1 MESCFMNI
9 RRAICAV
16 SVLIVVSACGSST
29 TSDTTSGSDTTDV
42 SQAPQSNSDFCKNAA
57 LATTS
62 MESVLSE
69 ASSDKSPEESWK
81 ALLSYASKML
91 ENAPDEIENEARR
104 LQKGISDYATVLA
117 KYDYDFVAMA
127 ADPSVLTEVEA
138 LDIDG
143 SMTKASEAVD
153 TYLEGECG
161 IPQGS

>member
-1 MESCFMNI
+1 MNI
-9 RRAICAV
+9 RRTICAV
-16 SVLIVVSACGSST
+16 SVLIVVSACGAST
-29 TSDTTSGSDTTDV
+29 TSDTSSESESTELSE
-42 SQAPQSNSDFCKNAA
+42 APQSNSDFCKNAA

-69 ASSDKSPEESWK
+69 ENSEKSPEESWQ
-81 ALLSYASKML
+81 AVLSYASKML

-104 LQKGISDYATVLA
+104 LQKGISDYAAVLA

-127 ADPSVLTEVEA
+127 ANPDVVTEVEA
-138 LDIDG
+138 IDKDG

-153 TYLEGECG
+153 AYLENKCG

>member
-9 RRAICAV
+9 RRTICAV
-16 SVLIVVSACGSST
+16 SVLIVVSACGAST
-29 TSDTTSGSDTTDV
+29 TSDTSSESESTELSE
-42 SQAPQSNSDFCKNAA
+42 APQSNSDFCKNAA

-69 ASSDKSPEESWK
+69 ENSEKSPEESWQ
-81 ALLSYASKML
+81 AVLSYASKML

-104 LQKGISDYATVLA
+104 LQKGISDYAAVLA

-127 ADPSVLTEVEA
+127 ANPDVVTEVEA
-138 LDIDG
+138 IDKDG

-153 TYLEGECG
+153 AYLENKCG